1 MASVSDDK
9 KAERALLRDK
19 YGQAIS
25 DLLKELRFQPKA
37 AYGHGEFTGL
47 GISLGSFDPYDEKFL
62 GSRACL
68 FRPMTLEEFGE
79 YSIPESELDGG
90 GIDYYINF
98 DEIYD
103 IPANAK
109 YSSPS
114 YIMRERAFQIYSYLE
129 VCHDYLRKKTGRDL
143 EFFDEITGWFQIKL
157 SLYDN
162 SFLDNGERLMR
173 GRRGGDFPQW
183 DTHAEREW
191 QEDYDNPET
200 LRPHIMLIICTGA
213 EVKEN
218 ELLFGELGPI
228 AQAIENRLQQKEFEN
243 TSLFPVLAISLLG
256 PRHGRLVQAH
266 FNKSGMLKVLVS
278 PIYSF
283 VRKADAPFDLFLRYC
298 ACKPQDGP
306 EYEFYNEEEDTAAQ
320 THQYVAPLSGSDIE
334 NIPPKED
341 DSPFTEEA

>member
-25 DLLKELRFQPKA
+25 DLLKELRSQPKA

-90 GIDYYINF
+90 
-98 DEIYD
+98 
-103 IPANAK
+103 
-109 YSSPS
+109 
-114 YIMRERAFQIYSYLE
+114 RYLE
-129 VCHDYLRKKTGRDL
+129 ICHDYLRKKTGRDL
-143 EFFDEITGWFQIKL
+143 EFFDEITGWFQIK
-157 SLYDN
+157 YDN